1 VIEPSAID
9 GVNLWEVP
17 NVWKGETLI
26 IVAPGPS
33 AEKYNNNALL
43 PYKEEARIIAVNDA
57 YKLVPFAD
65 VLYGCDWWWWQ
76 KRKMVPEFDG
86 LKIGLTYEGIT
97 GLPYSGWAGSKEKD
111 QLSYQLASTG
121 KEGLELED
129 KRAVR
134 TGQNSGY
141 QAINLA
147 VNLGADRIIL
157 LGFDMKSGKD
167 KEHFWGDYEDHPNP
181 NKGLYKSWLKNFKT
195 MVKPLEKA
203 GVQVINCT
211 EGSAL
216 KCFPMCEL
224 ERAI

>member
-1 VIEPSAID
+1 MINPADEY
-9 GVNLWEVP
+9 GLNLWEVP
-17 NVWKGETLI
+17 EVWEGETFI
-26 IVAPGPS
+26 IVASGPS
-33 AEKYNNNALL
+33 AEIYDNNALL

-57 YKLVPFAD
+57 YRLVPFAD
-65 VLYGCDWWWWQ
+65 ILYGADWWWWQ
-76 KRKMVPEFDG
+76 KRKMVPEFNG
-86 LKIGLTYEGIT
+86 FKIGLTYDGIR
-97 GLPYSGWAGSKEKD
+97 GLPYSGWADSKEKD

-129 KRAVR
+129 KRAIR

-167 KEHFWGDYEDHPNP
+167 ANHFWGDYDDHGNP
-181 NKGLYKSWLKNFKT
+181 TKGLYKQWKNNFKT
-195 MVKPLEKA
+195 MVEPLKEI

-211 EGSAL
+211 DGSAL
-216 KCFPMCEL
+216 KCFPRCEL
-224 ERAI
+224 ERVI